1 MDIINGAVLP
11 RCHAAPVTGAAAAS
25 VADAR
30 VSGHLQ
36 LLRRVRCR
44 GSGSASAG
52 LLHATTP
59 RAGVAARRFFSPLPG
74 HGNGNGRT
82 IGWRPARCTHGG
94 SSSDG
99 DGAAA
104 ADFDAREEEF
114 VDSSVMEAVELR
126 SVSDGGFV
134 IKMRD
139 GRNLRCVQNNPRV
152 LRLRDSAPHH
162 AIVLKMEDGSDLLL
176 PIIVMETPSI
186 MLLAALR
193 NIRIP
198 RPTIYNVVLEMT
210 TRMGYEVRLV
220 RITEMVHDAYYSR
233 LYLAKVGNDQDTIS
247 FDLKPSDA
255 INIAFRCKVPIQVNR
270 RIAYNNGLKVL
281 QPKAAGSYL
290 GSDDIQITRLDRPDD
305 QHCSEAQEF
314 DLVRNMLIA
323 AVEER
328 YKDAAQYRDQL
339 SMLRSKKKNA
349 I

>member
-11 RCHAAPVTGAAAAS
+11 RYHAAAPVTGAAAAS

-36 LLRRVRCR
+36 LLRRVRLR
-44 GSGSASAG
+44 GTGSACAG
-52 LLHATTP
+52 LQATT
-59 RAGVAARRFFSPLPG
+59 RRFFSSLQQRHG
-74 HGNGNGRT
+74 HGRT
-82 IGWRPARCTHGG
+82 IGWPARCTLGG
-94 SSSDG
+94 SSSDGDG

-104 ADFDAREEEF
+104 ADFDASGEEF

-126 SVSDGGFV
+126 SMSDGGFV

-139 GRNLRCVQNNPRV
+139 GKNLRCVQNNPRV

-210 TRMGYEVRLV
+210 ARMGYEVRLV

-233 LYLAKVGNDQDTIS
+233 LYLAKIGNDQDTIS

-270 RIAYNNGLKVL
+270 RIAYNNGLKVV
-281 QPKAAGSYL
+281 QPKAAESYV
-290 GSDDIQITRLDRPDD
+290 GSDDIQITRPDD

-339 SMLRSKKKNA
+339 FTLRSKKKNA

>member
-1 MDIINGAVLP
+1 MEIINGAVLP
-11 RCHAAPVTGAAAAS
+11 RYAAS
-25 VADAR
+25 ATGLLTSDAR

-36 LLRRVRCR
+36 LLGRVRLR
-44 GSGSASAG
+44 G
-52 LLHATTP
+52 
-59 RAGVAARRFFSPLPG
+59 RAGGVQADCDGAARRFFGSPSLR
-74 HGNGNGRT
+74 HGGCDW
-82 IGWRPARCTHGG
+82 GWPVRCSFG

-104 ADFDAREEEF
+104 ANFDASGEEF
-114 VDSSVMEAVELR
+114 VDSSVIEAVELR
-126 SVSDGGFV
+126 SVSDGFE

-139 GRNLRCVQNNPRV
+139 GKHLRCVQNNPRV

-198 RPTIYNVVLEMT
+198 RPTIYNVVKEMT
-210 TRMGYEVRLV
+210 ETMGYQVRLV

-233 LYLAKVGNDQDTIS
+233 LYLTKIGNEEESIS

-270 RIAYNNGLKVL
+270 HIAYNNGLKVV
-281 QPKAAGSYL
+281 QPKPADTYV
-290 GSDDIQITRLDRPDD
+290 GSDEIRITGLDRPDD
-305 QHCSEAQEF
+305 QPCGEAEEF

>member
-11 RCHAAPVTGAAAAS
+11 SYHAAAPVTGAAAAAS

-36 LLRRVRCR
+36 LLRRVRVR
-44 GSGSASAG
+44 GTGGAG
-52 LLHATTP
+52 LLHATTA
-59 RAGVAARRFFSPLPG
+59 RAGVPRRFFSLSPPQQHG
-74 HGNGNGRT
+74 HGRT
-82 IGWRPARCTHGG
+82 GWRPARCTLGG

-104 ADFDAREEEF
+104 ADFDASGEEF

-139 GRNLRCVQNNPRV
+139 GKNLRCVQNNPRV

-233 LYLAKVGNDQDTIS
+233 LYLAKIGNDQDTIS

-270 RIAYNNGLKVL
+270 RIAYNNGLKVV
-281 QPKAAGSYL
+281 QPKVAESYV

-339 SMLRSKKKNA
+339 STLRSKKKNA